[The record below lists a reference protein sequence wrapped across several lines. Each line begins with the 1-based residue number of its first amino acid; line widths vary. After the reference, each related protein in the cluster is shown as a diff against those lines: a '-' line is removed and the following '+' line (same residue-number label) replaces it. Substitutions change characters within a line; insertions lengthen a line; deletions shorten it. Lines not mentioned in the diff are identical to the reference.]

1 MKTQLISFIILLVLI
16 PAGCIQDQEPLEP
29 AAPPAQEVLSTP
41 LISQGDNT
49 AELSTPLPDNVQILI
64 ETAKADLVQ
73 RLSLPPPE
81 INLVTAIEVTWPDS
95 SLGCPQPGVE
105 YAQVLTEGFLINLE
119 ANGNIH
125 EYHADTSGQIVS
137 CEDPGVPIIPV
148 TPDDIQDGIP
158 WVPVN

>member
-1 MKTQLISFIILLVLI
+1 MTPI
-16 PAGCIQDQEPLEP
+16 PSAPSTDGIQ
-29 AAPPAQEVLSTP
+29 S
-41 LISQGDNT
+41 
-49 AELSTPLPDNVQILI
+49 LI
-64 ETAKADLVQ
+64 ENAKSDLAQ
-73 RLSLPPPE
+73 RLS
-81 INLVTAIEVTWPDS
+81 ISKTQIDLVNVVDVIWPDT
-95 SLGCPQPGVE
+95 SLGCPQSGTV
-105 YAQVLTEGFLINLE
+105 YAHVLTEGFLINLE